1 LAVFRILCK
10 HGGNTKPDLATHFV
24 PSRWSSALLE
34 LEPLELSALDP
45 QLELAPP
52 SWWTPPQA
60 FVLIIGVSPCAT
72 GVCGGG
78 AIGMA
83 VSGSIVI
90 TPAK

>member
-1 LAVFRILCK
+1 MWVFRILAK
-10 HGGNTKPDLATHFV
+10 HGGNTKPDLGTHFV
-24 PSRWSSALLE
+24 PSRWSSALLK
-34 LEPLELSALDP
+34 LEPLELPALDP

-60 FVLIIGVSPCAT
+60 FVLIIGVS
-72 GVCGGG
+72 GGG
-78 AIGMA
+78 AIGIG

>member
-1 LAVFRILCK
+1 MGVIRIFAK
-10 HGGNTKPDLATHFV
+10 HGGNTKPALGTHFV
-24 PSRWSSALLE
+24 PSRWRAALLK
-34 LEPLELSALDP
+34 LEPLELPA
-45 QLELAPP
+45 LELAPP

-78 AIGMA
+78 AIGIG